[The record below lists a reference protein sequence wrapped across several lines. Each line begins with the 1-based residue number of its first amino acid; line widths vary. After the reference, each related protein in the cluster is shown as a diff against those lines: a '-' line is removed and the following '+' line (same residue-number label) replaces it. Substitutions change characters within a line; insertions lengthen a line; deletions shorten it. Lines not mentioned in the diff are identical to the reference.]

1 MAQQPESEIAQ
12 SALSQGLIAGRPV
25 GDGGNGGGGGCMPGT
40 VIKDLSLVMNPN
52 TLFVTVNTPVQLT
65 GRATVRRWLPD
76 CSTRDADSPVQWSLF
91 YQSIN
96 SGASIDVTSILVD
109 GPGPGTAQF
118 SAGLPGIYDVVL
130 VCPQVAAAT
139 SARLLVGR
147 GAVIDGTATAW
158 VNNDLPIVGG
168 CGRFPRVGGN
178 PIPFHA
184 VIITLPQ
191 GTQSAVIFDP
201 IRLPNAVIT
210 QTSPG
215 TGSFDLSA
223 GTIEAQINAAV
234 QARANGTVS
243 MTLSTSGTIVACD
256 NTSVSGSAISG
267 GQAVLVG
274 DAPVDGPPGTTHS
287 WLAVNANVT
296 PVGF

>member
-1 MAQQPESEIAQ
+1 
-12 SALSQGLIAGRPV
+12 
-25 GDGGNGGGGGCMPGT
+25 MPGT

-76 CSTRDADSPVQWSLF
+76 CSTHDADAPVRWSLS

-96 SGASIDVTSILVD
+96 SVAAIDVTSILVD
-109 GPGPGTAQF
+109 GPGPGTVHF
-118 SAGLPGIYDVVL
+118 TAGLPGIYDIVL
-130 VCPQVAAAT
+130 VCPLVAAAT

-158 VNNDLPIVGG
+158 VNNDAPLIGLG
-168 CGRFPRVGGN
+168 CRKFSTDGSGN
-178 PIPFHA
+178 PIRFHA

-191 GTQSAVIFDP
+191 STQSAVIFDP

-210 QTSPG
+210 QTSQG
-215 TGSFDLSA
+215 TGSFDPST
-223 GTIEAQINAAV
+223 GTIEAQIIAAV
-234 QARANGTVS
+234 QARVNGTVD
-243 MTLSTSGTIVACD
+243 MTLSTGGRIVSCD
-256 NTSVSGSAISG
+256 KTLVSGSAISG

-287 WLAVNANVT
+287 WLAVDASVT